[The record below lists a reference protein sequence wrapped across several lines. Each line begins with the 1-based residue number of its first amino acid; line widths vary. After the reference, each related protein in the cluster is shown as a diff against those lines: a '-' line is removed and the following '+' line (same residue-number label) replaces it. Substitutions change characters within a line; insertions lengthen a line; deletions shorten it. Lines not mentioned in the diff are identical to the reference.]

1 MAAPVI
7 QYAESSDRLTL
18 AYSVVGSGPLLVMCD
33 GPFQPLRGGWESTA
47 ASKLIQRFRV
57 VRLDHRGTGV
67 SDREAIPTRLDEQV
81 VDLEAVVAAVTDQP
95 VALLGYSHGG
105 HAALTFAARHPERVT
120 HLIVY
125 GSPGPYQTERS
136 AEQIK
141 YDRMFD
147 DLLWQGFERK
157 NLLAQRT
164 FAMAFVPTAPIE
176 TIDRVAASLVEHM
189 STEAVLAYNN
199 ASRSSTV
206 EDVLPAIVTPTLVC
220 HRPGDPLEFVE
231 GGQQIASLIR
241 GARFQALAGSDHL
254 LRQGQPELEE
264 FARCVTEFVLGTAA
278 DRPDGLT
285 DRELEVLR
293 LVASGKRNVQIAETL
308 VISPATVTRHVS
320 NILNKTVLSNRTE
333 LARYAMR
340 HDLDE

>member
-1 MAAPVI
+1 
-7 QYAESSDRLTL
+7 
-18 AYSVVGSGPLLVMCD
+18 MCD
-33 GPFQPLRGGWESTA
+33 GPFQPLRGGWEAGA
-47 ASKLIQRFRV
+47 ASALVQRFRV
-57 VRLDHRGTGV
+57 VRFDHRGTGA
-67 SDREAIPTRLDEQV
+67 SRREAIPTVLNEQV
-81 VDLEAVVAAVTDQP
+81 MDLEAVVAAVTDQP

-105 HAALTFAARHPERVT
+105 HAALTFAARHPERVN

-164 FAMAFVPTAPIE
+164 FAMAFVPTAPTE
-176 TIDRVAASLVEHM
+176 TIDRAAADLVDHM
-189 STEAVLAYNN
+189 STEAVLAYND

-206 EDVLPAIVTPTLVC
+206 EDVLPAIVTRTLVC
-220 HRPGDPLEFVE
+220 HRPDDPLEFVD

-264 FARCVTEFVLGTAA
+264 FARCVTEFVLGKAT

-285 DRELEVLR
+285 GRELEVLR
-293 LVASGKRNVQIAETL
+293 LVASGKRNVEIAETL

-320 NILNKTVLSNRTE
+320 NILKKTVLSNRTE
-333 LARYAMR
+333 LARYAARR
-340 HDLDE
+340 HLDE